1 MNKVTAIAPSRLKR
15 RWSIPSGGL
24 VALTIAM
31 SPAEAQKPAGIPI
44 LAYHRFDPA
53 IAGPT
58 TVTRRAFTS
67 QISWLAQHGFR
78 IVRLRDAVTQLKAPA
93 ATGIS
98 TEAVITVDDGHRSVY
113 TILFPLIRKLGI
125 PVTLFIYPSAIG
137 RASYALTWDQ
147 LREMQ
152 ATGLVDVQSHTYWH
166 PDFNAERRHRKPAD
180 FQHFVDDQLRR
191 SKAVLEAHLGKPVDM
206 LAWPYGIVAPD
217 LEVSAR
223 NAGYAFA
230 FAYEGGPAKPGADPL
245 ALPRVSVADATR
257 GERLVAQNIVR
268 SEGRRP

>member
-217 LEVSAR
+217 LEVAAR

-230 FAYEGGPAKPGADPL
+230 FAYEGGPAKPGADLL
-245 ALPRVSVADATR
+245 ALPRIPVADATR
-257 GERLVAQNIVR
+257 GERLVAQRIVR

>member
-1 MNKVTAIAPSRLKR
+1 MNDIPAINSPPLRRRRL
-15 RWSIPSGGL
+15 IALGGL
-24 VALTIAM
+24 VALTVMM

-67 QISWLAQHGFR
+67 QLAWLAQHGFR
-78 IVRLRDAVTQLKAPA
+78 IVRLRDAVTELKAPT
-93 ATGIS
+93 ATAVS
-98 TEAVITVDDGHRSVY
+98 KEAVITVDDGHRSVY
-113 TILFPLIRKLGI
+113 TILFPLIRKLDI

-217 LEVSAR
+217 LEVAAR

-230 FAYEGGPAKPGADPL
+230 FAYEGGPAKAGADLL
-245 ALPRVSVADATR
+245 ALPRIPVADATR
-257 GERLVAQNIVR
+257 GERLVAQRIVR